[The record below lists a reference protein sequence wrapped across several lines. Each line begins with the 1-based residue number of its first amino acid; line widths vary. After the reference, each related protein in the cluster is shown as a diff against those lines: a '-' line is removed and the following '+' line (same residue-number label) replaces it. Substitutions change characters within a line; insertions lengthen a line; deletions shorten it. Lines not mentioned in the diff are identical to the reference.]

1 MFDPKDQ
8 LAIAEG
14 MYRDRTRRETRNV
27 MIKMLEEKLAKK
39 SENKLSRAKQIEK
52 ILSGLT
58 IAEADAVL
66 AEVAKSIRERTVI
79 RT

>member
-14 MYRDRTRRETRNV
+14 MDRDRTRRETRNV

>member
-14 MYRDRTRRETRNV
+14 MDRDRTRRETRNV

-66 AEVAKSIRERTVI
+66 VEVAKSIRERTVI